1 MKNNHLYASNFPEI
15 HKVHPID
22 IINLYHEKRFDELD
36 DVLICKDK
44 DGNVTATFGQ
54 SIWPCHPFSRNRGK
68 NSLDFSNF
76 DSAPEL
82 QRELKVFTS
91 GWLFGSNQK
100 TKKTLRFLSVYS
112 QVSSIKKVYT
122 FLMQQNQKSLSAL
135 SSASLRLKLD
145 NYLQRQGYAQQT
157 LLRAFIAINGVIHYE
172 DWHNIPLGIK
182 PIQSKKEALRLSE
195 KGDQQFLVIPEQ
207 LCHAIYGKAIALIE
221 EALPHA
227 ELLANTE
234 SALQDNYIEGK
245 RALDFKVQQGYTY
258 AFLNDDGSINT
269 RKYAS
274 LVPHYQPHERK
285 NIIRPLKDKLPGIAL
300 NDANEFRR
308 YLGQLITASYIVCGG
323 FSGMRDSELDK
334 ITPNSYYEDSLSG
347 RVHHMLQSHTFK
359 LGEKRETWVTAA
371 ASKSA
376 IDLMTVLTKRWRNE
390 TVYPD
395 EKYADSLWLNQGARS
410 VPPRV
415 ITDWNTRL
423 KRFCKQFGFLVT
435 EDDYQ
440 ECLASNPRSL
450 DRIKTLVIIGKPW
463 PMSTHQF
470 RRTLAFYCV
479 KNRLG
484 TLVALKQQF
493 KHLYLSMTEW
503 YTNGGKLASLRD
515 LKVEPKMQQ
524 LLNEINAETTA
535 NKIFKQ
541 WHSDETLS
549 GTHGKAIM
557 KMRGDVPIIYSSWD
571 IIYKAVKEGKLT
583 LHGTAHSYC
592 KSGYD
597 CDMDGV
603 VTPQFCV
610 DCSSGSS
617 IIDEQQAKW
626 WQKKHRSL
634 IAYMESGEDISVSE
648 RSHYITQIRAAENV
662 MTDFEMDFTP
672 FEAGLNMKEIV

>member
-1 MKNNHLYASNFPEI
+1 MKNNYLYASNFPEN
-15 HKVHPID
+15 HKVHPTD
-22 IINLYHEKRFDELD
+22 IVHLYQEGRFDELD
-36 DVLICKDK
+36 DIVICKDK
-44 DGNVTATFGQ
+44 NGNVTATFGQ
-54 SIWPCHPFSRNRGK
+54 SLWSCHPFSRNK
-68 NSLDFSNF
+68 TKKTLDFSNF

-91 GWLFGSNQK
+91 GWLYSANQR
-100 TKKTLRFLSVYS
+100 TKKALRFLSIYS
-112 QVSSIKKVYT
+112 QLSSIKKIYT
-122 FLMQQNQKSLSAL
+122 FLMQQNQKSLAAL
-135 SSASLRLKLD
+135 SSASFRSKLD
-145 NYLQRQGYAQQT
+145 NYLQQQGYAQQT
-157 LLRAFIAINGVIHYE
+157 LSRAFISINGAIYYE
-172 DWHNIPLGIK
+172 DWHNIPLGVK
-182 PIQSKKEALRLSE
+182 PIQSKKEALRLSD
-195 KGDQQFLVIPEQ
+195 KGKQQFLVIPER

-227 ELLANTE
+227 GLLADTE
-234 SALQDNYIEGK
+234 GALQDNYNEGK
-245 RALDFKVQQGYTY
+245 KALDRNVQLGYNY

-274 LVPHYQPHERK
+274 CVPRFQPHERK
-285 NIIRPLKDKLPGIAL
+285 KIILPLKDKLPGIPL
-300 NDANEFRR
+300 NNANEFRR
-308 YLGQLITASYIVCGG
+308 YIGQLITASYIVCGG

-334 ITPNSYYEDSLSG
+334 LTANSYYEDSLIG

-371 ASKSA
+371 ISKSA
-376 IDLMTVLTKRWRNE
+376 IDLMTVLTNRWRNE
-390 TVYPD
+390 TVYPN
-395 EKYADSLWLNQGARS
+395 EKYADSLWINQGARS
-410 VPPRV
+410 VKPRT
-415 ITDWNTRL
+415 ITNWNQRL
-423 KRFCKQFGFLVT
+423 KRFCRQFGFLVT
-435 EDDYQ
+435 EDDYK
-440 ECLASNPRSL
+440 ECIVSNPHSP
-450 DRIKTLVIIGKPW
+450 DRVKTLVIIGKPW

-503 YTNGGKLASLRD
+503 YTNGGKLASLQD
-515 LKVEPKMQQ
+515 LKVDTKIQQ
-524 LLNEINAETTA
+524 ALEEINAETTA

-557 KMRGDVPIIYSSWD
+557 KMRGDVPTIYSSWD
-571 IIYKAVKEGKLT
+571 VIYKAIKDGKLT
-583 LHGTAHSYC
+583 LHGSMHSYC

-603 VTPQFCV
+603 VAPQFCV
-610 DCSSGSS
+610 DCGSGSS

-634 IAYMESGEDISVSE
+634 VAYMESGEEISISE
-648 RSHYITQIRAAENV
+648 HSHYVTQVRAAEKV
-662 MTDFEMDFTP
+662 MADFDMPFTP
-672 FEAGLNMKEIV
+672 FEPDLKVANL